1 MKKGLFKNTIYPIIF
16 VSTSPARFLRP
27 IKYLPLDK
35 TEWITPFEQIN
46 TDIDLP
52 DSLYT

>member
-1 MKKGLFKNTIYPIIF
+1 MIF
-16 VSTSPARFLRP
+16 ISTSPARFLRP

-35 TEWITPFEQIN
+35 TEWITPFEQLT